1 VICEYFPRSDHK
13 NRIRKSVETVQRFAT
28 EIIDRVTIQ
37 LTLFNEYFKIPNHID
52 GQNDE
57 A

>member
-1 VICEYFPRSDHK
+1 
-13 NRIRKSVETVQRFAT
+13 VQRFAT
-28 EIIDRVTIQ
+28 EIIDRVTTQ